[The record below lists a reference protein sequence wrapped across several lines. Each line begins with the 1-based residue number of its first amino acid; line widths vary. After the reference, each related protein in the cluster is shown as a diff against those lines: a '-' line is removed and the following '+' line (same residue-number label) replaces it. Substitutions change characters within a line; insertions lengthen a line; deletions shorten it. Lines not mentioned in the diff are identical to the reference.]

1 MTEKTSVMTQD
12 SWGSWGKE
20 MMEKTLGGPSQVA
33 NAMSCDVTSSCDPLS
48 SAVKLLNLATFFLPI
63 PGQNRSDTFKAKD
76 STGSQCAVVEFGSER
91 EMR

>member
-1 MTEKTSVMTQD
+1 MTEKTSAVTQE

-20 MMEKTLGGPSQVA
+20 MMEKTLGGPSRVA

-48 SAVKLLNLATFFLPI
+48 SAVKLVNLVTFFHPI

-91 EMR
+91 EMK